1 MVIYLSLYSFA
12 SILQAE
18 PDSHFLRLP
27 LNPSSPT
34 SLCVEVRVSVFLLVH
49 TFKRV
54 RASVG
59 VCVAIL
65 VSRVHESRPSASLH
79 SFF

>member
-18 PDSHFLRLP
+18 PDSHFLRSP

-34 SLCVEVRVSVFLLVH
+34 SLCVEVRVSVH